1 MGCKISALIHEERTL
16 GRRRGNGQTVLRA
29 NMSHPATNVRKM
41 SGKQFERFGGVILG
55 LGVVVWGGLQGYQ
68 TVGNDITRGRR

>member
-1 MGCKISALIHEERTL
+1 
-16 GRRRGNGQTVLRA
+16 
-29 NMSHPATNVRKM
+29 MSHPATNVRKM